1 MCNGLNYTKLNRRLT
16 DIKSD
21 WEKLVGKRILHT
33 IIINIGTIK
42 RDTTTTTAPPTQL
55 NAMLVLYPVSLCHA
69 YQHWSREGESI
80 NHPESPAA
88 NSPPG

>member
-33 IIINIGTIK
+33 INIHVCTM
-42 RDTTTTTAPPTQL
+42 RRSTNTNAPTPPPQTQATGYFIL
-55 NAMLVLYPVSLCHA
+55 S
-69 YQHWSREGESI
+69 G
-80 NHPESPAA
+80 
-88 NSPPG
+88 